1 MLGYGIGYI
10 GQGSTYNFMAAY
22 FVVFLTNCVGLD
34 SAMAGS
40 ITSVALLVEVV
51 AGMIVG
57 NLSDN
62 CTSSMGKKAALR
74 SCCRIDDAS
83 YYGADYANCRRFRD
97 DAFYLLSGS
106 VHRVPSLL
114 FDL

>member
-62 CTSSMGKKAALR
+62 CTSSMGKRRPFVLAAALTMPLIMVLIMR
-74 SCCRIDDAS
+74 TVD
-83 YYGADYANCRRFRD
+83 G
-97 DAFYLLSGS
+97 
-106 VHRVPSLL
+106 
-114 FDL
+114 